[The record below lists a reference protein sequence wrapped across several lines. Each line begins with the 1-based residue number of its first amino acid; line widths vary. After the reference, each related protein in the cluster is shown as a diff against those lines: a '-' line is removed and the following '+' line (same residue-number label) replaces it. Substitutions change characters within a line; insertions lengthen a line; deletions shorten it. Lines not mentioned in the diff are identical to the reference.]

1 MKNKTQKVNIMSRT
15 SAEAASSPT
24 PTLQLKSF
32 KCSVAFV
39 INTVNGTDRVGRDVT
54 SGHVICDVTSGHVIC
69 DVTSGHVTLT
79 SLPVE
84 QVQSPV
90 PVPRAQPV

>member
-1 MKNKTQKVNIMSRT
+1 MKNKTQKVNIASRT
-15 SAEAASSPT
+15 SAEAASSPA
-24 PTLQLKSF
+24 PTLHLKSF
-32 KCSVAFV
+32 KRSVAFV
-39 INTVNGTDRVGRDVT
+39 VNTVNGSDRVGRDVT
-54 SGHVICDVTSGHVIC
+54 SGHVA
-69 DVTSGHVTLT
+69 LT